1 MRVLLI
7 EDDCNVGNE
16 LRRVL
21 RQAGLSTDWVRDGI
35 RGQDALS
42 AAEYAVVLLDLALP
56 RKSGL
61 DVLKEM
67 RQAGD
72 RTPVLIVTARGEIEE
87 RVAGLDLGADD
98 YLVKPFNPREL
109 IARMRALARR
119 RTGFA
124 ESRISN
130 GEITLDLASH
140 EATYR
145 GRAAVLTQREFALLQ
160 ALLEHPGAIL
170 SRAQLE
176 QRIYGWGEEVDSNA
190 VEVLIHYIRRKFE
203 SGIIRNVRGV
213 GWRVTKA
220 DS

>member
-21 RQAGLSTDWVRDGI
+21 RQAGLPTDWVRDGI

-72 RTPVLIVTARGEIEE
+72 RTPILIVTARGEIEE

-109 IARMRALARR
+109 IARIRALARR

-140 EATYR
+140 EAAYR

-220 DS
+220 NS

>member
-61 DVLKEM
+61 HVLKEM

-109 IARMRALARR
+109 IARIRALARR

-145 GRAAVLTQREFALLQ
+145 GRAALLTQREFALLQ

-203 SGIIRNVRGV
+203 SGMIRNVRGV

-220 DS
+220 AS

>member
-7 EDDCNVGNE
+7 EDDCNIGNE

-61 DVLKEM
+61 HVLKEM
-67 RQAGD
+67 RQVGD
-72 RTPVLIVTARGEIEE
+72 RTPVLIVTARGEVEE

-109 IARMRALARR
+109 IARIRTLGRR
-119 RTGFA
+119 RAGFA

-145 GRAAVLTQREFALLQ
+145 DRAAVLTQREFALLQ

-220 DS
+220 GS

>member
-130 GEITLDLASH
+130 GEIALDLASH

>member
-72 RTPVLIVTARGEIEE
+72 RTPALIVTARGEIEE

-109 IARMRALARR
+109 IARIRALARR

-220 DS
+220 GS

>member
-7 EDDCNVGNE
+7 EDDCNIGNE

-42 AAEYAVVLLDLALP
+42 AAEYAVVLLDLGLP

-67 RQAGD
+67 RQVGD

-109 IARMRALARR
+109 IARIRTLGRR
-119 RTGFA
+119 RAGFA

-220 DS
+220 GS

>member
-7 EDDCNVGNE
+7 EDDCNIGNE

-42 AAEYAVVLLDLALP
+42 AAEYAVVLLDLGLP

-67 RQAGD
+67 RQVGD

-109 IARMRALARR
+109 IARIRALARR

-220 DS
+220 GS

>member
-7 EDDCNVGNE
+7 EDDCNIGNE

-67 RQAGD
+67 RQVGD
-72 RTPVLIVTARGEIEE
+72 RTPVLIVTARGEVEE

-109 IARMRALARR
+109 IARIRTLGRR
-119 RTGFA
+119 RAGFA

-145 GRAAVLTQREFALLQ
+145 DRAAVLTQREFALLQ

-220 DS
+220 GS